1 MSGRSAYVR
10 KKITETKPGE
20 KGAVPRSRAKS
31 VASSEDNATISDY
44 PMPGSRQDTGVATTN
59 ARFLKF
65 SEPVRET
72 EPLQYRS
79 DATGYGNQSSGSLSG
94 GSVDG
99 RRDGAGTPHFRGPL
113 EDFAY
118 ARARRPVIKT
128 EDVSG
133 IEKSGLR
140 NILDKKSDEVR
151 KGLAKTFA
159 FRKKDRKGAD
169 LDRSPEFRPQS
180 SATVRPGHGA
190 GGGGPVGGYQ
200 SDADLGHDA
209 YSPEPVPVQYINP
222 HSATEQPWDSSGMI
236 APPPVGKLPS
246 IPTTA
251 SAPPIKRWIGAGR
264 PVQRWNKLR
273 KDPELWD
280 PNGDV
285 LVFFGHRG
293 QSPRPNPSFRLSSH
307 IIEAT
312 ESRYLI
318 TLLREGSTE
327 EDINMPPSPMGAP
340 PMLQRHGHYSH
351 HHLSPHNGGYG
362 RGGQPTPP
370 ISDDVSLG
378 EADGQISY
386 EMYFPTPP
394 NVSKIDQ
401 LRHHITTRNVFALL
415 YHASLVGLSLYQA
428 LFDLHSRLESYMPP
442 EADNVGTILNYL
454 SARGIDDVRND
465 PETAVSLLAWSEGSE
480 VRWEEG
486 WRESFLHCAGMY
498 SRLESCADFKH
509 ITPIT
514 RALLER
520 ACLETQLRVQAAE
533 ERLAEFQFG
542 DMWPASVATAASSSG
557 PVTSS
562 PAKGAADRLQKFL
575 VQHYA
580 QIFGEWPPL
589 PTSHGQENLA
599 MGTANGG
606 GDNDEDMWLS
616 RTVAQSL
623 QKDFAALYDYLVNR
637 DIVWDGSEARS
648 SRKWMMVSTSGN
660 RGFEPDTPDLPMTD
674 MLIEFDNK
682 LRFPHIPHPYPLVPE
697 SIPPLGNIGTASGKD
712 NPSGGGMFG
721 GGRSSKK
728 ANNAANGSGNGSSTS
743 GNGRSGA
750 VERRIQLA
758 YTEATNICLLGSEFT
773 HSDLID
779 AFSKFEKID
788 RVGEVDP
795 SIARRGRWVLLYG
808 VLQTLAS
815 VSVDAPNVRY
825 RDDVAYHLSPRLK
838 GAKMPPWKT
847 GAPQHNT
854 NMLNPLRPVGGRN
867 EAAHELSHCWTVP
880 HTWNQGT
887 GGTSG
892 SSATNSGAE
901 SSADEMSGRSPV
913 TRSYSFPRPPGSMAG
928 RSSVTGYH
936 TPAGTGAR
944 SVISSTASNRPPF
957 SSAGSVI
964 SESDA
969 ASSVKTPNSSSSR
982 KGTSSGTSRRRRDG
996 GAGVPRGIERVD
1008 EHDREWSSLGESYP
1022 ATSSSNAS
1030 VSGMGS
1036 YQQYQLAPLKVPGNF
1051 MRPGGFLM
1059 LDDVVDDQRSFTTA
1073 PSRSENEKTRN
1084 GRAEWGSERQGREEK
1099 GGRGG
1104 QGSVAGTFGR
1114 PILGANGSETESI
1127 APVIRD
1133 FDDLDVIDDHRA

>member
-72 EPLQYRS
+72 EILHYRS
-79 DATGYGNQSSGSLSG
+79 EVTSYGNQSSGSLSG

-99 RRDGAGTPHFRGPL
+99 RRDVTGAPHFRGPL

-140 NILDKKSDEVR
+140 NMLDKKSDEVR

-159 FRKKDRKGAD
+159 FRKKDKKGAD

-190 GGGGPVGGYQ
+190 GSSGPSGGYP

-209 YSPEPVPVQYINP
+209 YSPETLPVQYSNP
-222 HSATEQPWDSSGMI
+222 QNAMEQPWDSSGMM
-236 APPPVGKLPS
+236 APPPASKLPN

-264 PVQRWNKLR
+264 PIQRWNKLR

-285 LVFFGHRG
+285 LVFFGQRG

-327 EDINMPPSPMGAP
+327 EDIHMPPSPMGAP
-340 PMLQRHGHYSH
+340 PMLQRHGHYAH
-351 HHLSPHNGGYG
+351 PHLSPHNGGYS

-370 ISDDVSLG
+370 ISEDVSLG

-394 NVSKIDQ
+394 NVSKVDQ

-428 LFDLHSRLESYMPP
+428 LFDLHSRLETYMPP
-442 EADNVGTILNYL
+442 EADNVGIILNYL

-542 DMWPASVATAASSSG
+542 DMWPASVATTASSSG

-580 QIFGEWPPL
+580 QVFGEWPPL
-589 PTSHGQENLA
+589 PASQGQDSLA
-599 MGTANGG
+599 LGTAHGG
-606 GDNDEDMWLS
+606 GDNDEDTWLS

-648 SRKWMMVSTSGN
+648 SRKWMMVSESGN
-660 RGFEPDTPDLPMTD
+660 RGFEADTPDLPMTD

-682 LRFPHIPHPYPLVPE
+682 LRFPHIPHPYSLVPE
-697 SIPPLGNIGTASGKD
+697 SLPPLVNNSSVSGKD
-712 NPSGGGMFG
+712 SPSGGGI
-721 GGRSSKK
+721 S
-728 ANNAANGSGNGSSTS
+728 NA

-750 VERRIQLA
+750 MERRIQLA

-779 AFSKFEKID
+779 AFSKFEKTD

-795 SIARRGRWVLLYG
+795 SVARRGRWVLIYG
-808 VLQTLAS
+808 ILQTLAS

-825 RDDVAYHLSPRLK
+825 REDVGYHLSPRLK

-847 GAPQHNT
+847 GGPQHT
-854 NMLNPLRPVGGRN
+854 SSKHNPNQSVMGGRD

-887 GGTSG
+887 SGTSG
-892 SSATNSGAE
+892 SSAANSGAE
-901 SSADEMSGRSPV
+901 SSADELSGRSPI
-913 TRSYSFPRPPGSMAG
+913 TRSYSFPRPPGSTAG
-928 RSSVTGYH
+928 RSSVAGYH

-944 SVISSTASNRPPF
+944 SVISSTASNCPPF

-969 ASSVKTPNSSSSR
+969 ASSVRTPNSSLSR
-982 KGTSSGTSRRRRDG
+982 KGTSSGTSRLRRDG
-996 GAGVPRGIERVD
+996 GGVGMPRGIERVE
-1008 EHDREWSSLGESYP
+1008 EHDREWSARGESYP
-1022 ATSSSNAS
+1022 TTSSSNAS

-1036 YQQYQLAPLKVPGNF
+1036 YQQYQLAPLKVPVNF
-1051 MRPGGFLM
+1051 TRPGGFLM
-1059 LDDVVDDQRSFTTA
+1059 LDDVVDEQH
-1073 PSRSENEKTRN
+1073 
-1084 GRAEWGSERQGREEK
+1084 
-1099 GGRGG
+1099 
-1104 QGSVAGTFGR
+1104 AGTFGR
-1114 PILGANGSETESI
+1114 PHLSGNGSETESI

-1133 FDDLDVIDDHRA
+1133 FDDLDMIDDHRM

>member
-20 KGAVPRSRAKS
+20 KGAASRTRAKS
-31 VASSEDNATISDY
+31 LASSEDNATISDY
-44 PMPGSRQDTGVATTN
+44 PIHGSRQDTGVPTIN

-65 SEPVRET
+65 SEPVREA
-72 EPLQYRS
+72 EPIQYRS
-79 DATGYGNQSSGSLSG
+79 EVPHSFGPQSGGSQSGS
-94 GSVDG
+94 SVDG
-99 RRDGAGTPHFRGPL
+99 RRDAAGAPHFRGPL

-140 NILDKKSDEVR
+140 NMLDKKSDEVR

-159 FRKKDRKGAD
+159 FRKKDKKGVD
-169 LDRSPEFRPQS
+169 IDRSPEFRPQS
-180 SATVRPGHGA
+180 SATVRPGHGLPSSSA
-190 GGGGPVGGYQ
+190 GGGDFAGDV
-200 SDADLGHDA
+200 DINRDA
-209 YSPEPVPVQYINP
+209 YSPDALPLQYGNP
-222 HSATEQPWDSSGMI
+222 HITTEQPWDSSGMMV
-236 APPPVGKLPS
+236 PPPSSKLPN
-246 IPTTA
+246 IPTAA
-251 SAPPIKRWIGAGR
+251 SSPPIKRWIGAGR

-285 LVFFGHRG
+285 LVFFGQRG

-327 EDINMPPSPMGAP
+327 EDIHMPPSPMGAP
-340 PMLQRHGHYSH
+340 SMLQRHGQYAR

-370 ISDDVSLG
+370 ISEDASLG
-378 EADGQISY
+378 EDDGQISY

-394 NVSKIDQ
+394 NASKIDQ

-428 LFDLHSRLESYMPP
+428 LSDLHSRLETYMPP
-442 EADNVGTILNYL
+442 EADNVGTVLNYL

-465 PETAVSLLAWSEGSE
+465 PDTAVSLLGWSEGSE

-498 SRLESCADFKH
+498 SRLENCADFKH

-542 DMWPASVATAASSSG
+542 DMWPASVATTANSSG

-575 VQHYA
+575 VQHYS
-580 QIFGEWPPL
+580 QVFGQWPPPPPSEGPDHQATGAVL
-589 PTSHGQENLA
+589 S
-599 MGTANGG
+599 
-606 GDNDEDMWLS
+606 GDDGEGDMWLT
-616 RTVAQSL
+616 RAVAQSL
-623 QKDFAALYDYLVNR
+623 QRDFSALYDYLVNR
-637 DIVWDGSEARS
+637 DIVWDSSEARS
-648 SRKWMMVSTSGN
+648 SRKWMMVSETGN
-660 RGFEPDTPDLPMTD
+660 RGFEADTPDLPMTD

-682 LRFPHIPHPYPLVPE
+682 LRFPHVPHPYALVPE
-697 SIPPLGNIGTASGKD
+697 SIPPLVGNGSGKD
-712 NPSGGGMFG
+712 GSSGGGI
-721 GGRSSKK
+721 
-728 ANNAANGSGNGSSTS
+728 A

-750 VERRIQLA
+750 MERRIQLA

-779 AFSKFEKID
+779 AFSKFEKTD

-795 SIARRGRWVLLYG
+795 SIARRGRWVLIYG
-808 VLQTLAS
+808 ILQTLAS

-825 RDDVAYHLSPRLK
+825 RDEVPYHLSPRLK
-838 GAKMPPWKT
+838 GAKMPPWRT
-847 GAPQHNT
+847 GGQQHNYG
-854 NMLNPLRPVGGRN
+854 RSKHGVAGGRE
-867 EAAHELSHCWTVP
+867 EAAHQLSHCWTVP
-880 HTWNQGT
+880 RTWNQGAT
-887 GGTSG
+887 GASG
-892 SSATNSGAE
+892 SSAANSGE
-901 SSADEMSGRSPV
+901 SSADELSGPSPI
-913 TRSYSFPRPPGSMAG
+913 TQSYSFPRPPASTAG
-928 RSSVTGYH
+928 RSSAAGYH
-936 TPAGTGAR
+936 TPAEAGAR
-944 SVISSTASNRPPF
+944 SVISSTASNYPPF
-957 SSAGSVI
+957 SSVGSVI
-964 SESDA
+964 SESDG
-969 ASSVKTPNSSSSR
+969 ASSIMTPSSVPSR
-982 KGTSSGTSRRRRDG
+982 KNTGSNGHRRRRDG
-996 GAGVPRGIERVD
+996 GGIAVPRGIERVD
-1008 EHDREWSSLGESYP
+1008 EHDREWEQRGHGGDRYLP
-1022 ATSSSNAS
+1022 TSSGNAS
-1030 VSGMGS
+1030 ASGMGS
-1036 YQQYQLAPLKVPGNF
+1036 YQPYQLSPLKVPGDLT
-1051 MRPGGFLM
+1051 RPGGFLM
-1059 LDDVVDDQRSFTTA
+1059 MDDAVDEQNSLTTA
-1073 PSRSENEKTRN
+1073 PSRPERPERPERADKEKRRN
-1084 GRAEWGSERQGREEK
+1084 GQMEWGAGRDGRQGRPGTGRK
-1099 GGRGG
+1099 GARGG
-1104 QGSVAGTFGR
+1104 PPSVDGTFGR
-1114 PILGANGSETESI
+1114 PTLNGRGNDSETESV

-1133 FDDLDVIDDHRA
+1133 FDDLDMMMIDHRI